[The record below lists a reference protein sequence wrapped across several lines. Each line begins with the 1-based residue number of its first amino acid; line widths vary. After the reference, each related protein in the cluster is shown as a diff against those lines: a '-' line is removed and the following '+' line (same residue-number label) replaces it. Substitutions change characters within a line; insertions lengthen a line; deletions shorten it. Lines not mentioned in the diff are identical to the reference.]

1 MSVHRFDLNGRTG
14 RALVVG
20 DIHGCFDL
28 LRAELAK
35 MAYDPAND
43 KLFLLG
49 DLVDRGPQS
58 AEFADWLHL
67 PRVLGNHE
75 VMCRNALDS
84 VSAAAFHRR
93 YGGAWFDAFDDPTR
107 ARMVEQ
113 LMDAP
118 LAIELVTPRGRKVG
132 LIHADVEGYDWE
144 ALTYRLSEIGV
155 KSKHSQTALW
165 GRERLRDIVPGQADF
180 YSTIDGIDHVFFGHS
195 VVMAPVTAG
204 NCSWI
209 DTGSSFTGK
218 LTVIDIDRWLD
229 RDKHRIAAESPPAGW
244 NHHAWPARNSPG

>member
-1 MSVHRFDLNGRTG
+1 MSVHRYNLGGLPG

-20 DIHGCFDL
+20 DLHGCFDL

-35 MAYDPAND
+35 MRYDPAID

-49 DLVDRGPQS
+49 DIVDRGPQS
-58 AEFADWLHL
+58 AEFAEWLHL

-75 VMCRNALDS
+75 VMCRNALHS
-84 VSAAAFHRR
+84 TSAAIFHRR
-93 YGGAWFDAFDDPTR
+93 YGGAWFDAFDKPTR
-107 ARMVEQ
+107 EHMVAQ

-132 LIHADVEGYDWE
+132 LIHADVDGYDWPD
-144 ALTYRLSEIGV
+144 LTANLGLAGM
-155 KSKHSQTALW
+155 KGDAGQTALW
-165 GRERLRDIVPGQADF
+165 GRSRLGDITPGEADWF
-180 YSTIDGIDHVFFGHS
+180 STIDGIDHVFFGHS
-195 VVMAPVTAG
+195 VVSVPVSAG

-218 LTVIDIDRWLD
+218 LSVIDIDAWLD
-229 RDKHRIAAESPPAGW
+229 RDKRRIAAENPPPGW
-244 NHHAWPARNSPG
+244 NTHAWPGGKPS